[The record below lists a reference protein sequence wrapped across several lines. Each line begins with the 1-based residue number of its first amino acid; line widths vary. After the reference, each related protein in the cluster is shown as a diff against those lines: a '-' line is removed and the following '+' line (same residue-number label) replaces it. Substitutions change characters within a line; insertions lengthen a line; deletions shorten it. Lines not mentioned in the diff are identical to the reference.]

1 MVTVRTIATRFAAAF
16 AAPLPPL
23 SSDEGTG
30 RLHPIAILAMAA
42 GCLLAALAANAA
54 RHDGVFAVRIFYAGV
69 ALAFLPGAA
78 CALAPSTSA
87 KGRFETILAITI
99 ALYVLRVIREPAGF
113 IDHDEFLHWTT
124 AEHILESGRLFSAN
138 ALLPVSPRYPG
149 LEIIATALSSLSGLG
164 MFAVSVVLFAI
175 CRLLFIALLYFA
187 YERLSGRAIVAAC
200 GCLVYMGA
208 STFFVFDTQF
218 SYESLGVV
226 FVAALLM
233 LTSRLHDDQLGL
245 AAVSFIVIAALAM
258 THHMTAYFG
267 SALVVAWALF
277 ELIRRPRRVRPML
290 AVALAA
296 FALAAPLAW
305 SKAMGNPGSEYLGPV
320 LTSGAYEAAQLLM
333 LKTGRHLFQ
342 STDGYV
348 APLWQRI
355 VTLGSVAIL
364 CAGLAAG
371 FLMALR
377 SAWPRDGVRG
387 LRHYRAGLVIV
398 LTLTTLFYPMS
409 MVFRLTQSGW
419 EIGNRIGPFSFIGV
433 GFVVACAVAAL
444 QRRGRLQIP
453 ILAAAGT
460 VILVGGIISAE
471 GPRIL
476 VPGAFRPA
484 SDSASIGAIGIDA
497 AKWTR
502 QHLGARNLF
511 ASDRINRLL
520 ISTYGRQD
528 VTSTL
533 QDGYDMSD
541 VMLAPKI
548 GRRETTLMRQ
558 SGVDYFA
565 IDLRITEGL
574 PGVGGYFDGGERD
587 RDYLR
592 PPLAATLLKFDTE
605 AKVGRV
611 FDDGYI
617 FIYDTRTLDGTR

>member
-1 MVTVRTIATRFAAAF
+1 MVAGKTIARRFAAAF
-16 AAPLPPL
+16 AAPLPAL
-23 SSDEGTG
+23 SREEGTG
-30 RLHPIAILAMAA
+30 RLGPVAILAMAA
-42 GCLLAALAANAA
+42 ALVVAALAANAA
-54 RHDGVFAVRIFYAGV
+54 RHDDAFAVAIFYAAL
-69 ALAFLPGAA
+69 ALAFVPGAA

-87 KGRFETILAITI
+87 RGRLEAILAVTV
-99 ALYVLRVIREPAGF
+99 ALYALRVIREPAGF
-113 IDHDEFLHWTT
+113 VDHDEFLHWTT

-149 LEIIATALSSLSGLG
+149 LELVATALSSLSGLG
-164 MFAVSVVLFAI
+164 MFAVSVALFAI
-175 CRLLFIALLYFA
+175 CRLLFITLLYLA
-187 YERLSGRAIVAAC
+187 YERLSGRALVAAC

-233 LTSRLHDDQLGL
+233 LASRLHDDQRGI
-245 AAVSFIVIAALAM
+245 AAVSVVVIAALAV

-267 SALVVAWALF
+267 SALIVAWAFF
-277 ELIRRPRRVRPML
+277 ELLRRPQRVRPL
-290 AVALAA
+290 RAIALAA

-355 VTLGSVAIL
+355 VTLASVAIL
-364 CAGLAAG
+364 CAGLAVG

-377 SAWPRDGVRG
+377 SAWPRDGVRS

-409 MVFRLTQSGW
+409 LVFRLTQSGW
-419 EIGNRIGPFSFIGV
+419 EIGNRVGPFSFIGV
-433 GFVVACAVAAL
+433 GFVIACAVATL
-444 QRRGRLQIP
+444 RHRGRWQT
-453 ILAAAGT
+453 LALTATAT
-460 VILVGGIISAE
+460 IVLVGGIISAE

-476 VPGAFRPA
+476 VPGTFRPA

-497 AKWTR
+497 ATWTR
-502 QHLGARNLF
+502 AHLGARNLF

-533 QDGYDMSD
+533 QDGYDISD

-548 GRRETTLMRQ
+548 GHRETALMHQ
-558 SGVDYFA
+558 IGVDYFA

-574 PGVGGYFDGGERD
+574 PGVGGYFDGGARD
-587 RDYLR
+587 RDYHR
-592 PPLAATLLKFDTE
+592 PPLAKALMKFDTE